1 MYKSPQFK
9 SISNLLP
16 NIITNEFKHLLN
28 KLYLQF
34 KEHEPLINK
43 INIENS
49 RTILS
54 NKNAKLKIRHILKTI
69 FSDNRYIDNSIVNY
83 IKTNINKCTIISYE
97 NTINEQTFTFN
108 FIIYDK
114 INIKKL
120 NNCVKAMLLILQVI
134 ISISNN
140 KKVYASNKSICN
152 INGLQLNVFMTHFV
166 KQFELDSSHV
176 LGVRN
181 INSGLTYPCI
191 NTGEIYIYRKHEF
204 FKVFIHETLHSYNV
218 DYLLRNNYDSN
229 TNYQSLIKTFNIAY
243 SATSYDK
250 IGLNESITEF
260 WTFIIHVFVYS
271 YNNTPNFFKFEA
283 YFERF
288 YKYEVIH
295 SYFQVVKI
303 LYKNNLN
310 YSQFLRPNAQMG
322 ALLYNETSHILSYIF
337 FKTLLVFNIN
347 NVIKSNIFNFK
358 LNTLDL
364 VELDIKMD
372 SANSIDDLFIM
383 LKNYSL
389 NNDVH
394 TIINT
399 SYTIYKKYIAPLK
412 PLKKITV
419 KKVPLLKLYTK
430 KLAHKSNNITKN
442 LSNQNNYLLTNLN
455 FMFIDYAI

>member
-1 MYKSPQFK
+1 LYKSPQFK

-28 KLYLQF
+28 NLYLQF
-34 KEHEPLINK
+34 KEHEPIINK

-54 NKNAKLKIRHILKTI
+54 NKNAKLKIRHILKNI
-69 FSDNRYIDNSIVNY
+69 FSNTRYIDNNIVNY
-83 IKTNINKCTIISYE
+83 IKTNINKCNIISYE

-140 KKVYASNKSICN
+140 KKVPDVNKSKLCN

-166 KQFELDSSHV
+166 KQFALDSSDV

-191 NTGEIYIYRKHEF
+191 KTGEIYIYRKHEF

-229 TNYQSLIKTFNIAY
+229 TNYQSLIRTFNIAN
-243 SATSYDK
+243 SASSYNK

-260 WTFIIHVFVYS
+260 WTFIIQIFL
-271 YNNTPNFFKFEA
+271 NLKP
-283 YFERF
+283 
-288 YKYEVIH
+288 
-295 SYFQVVKI
+295 I
-303 LYKNNLN
+303 LRD
-310 YSQFLRPNAQMG
+310 F
-322 ALLYNETSHILSYIF
+322 
-337 FKTLLVFNIN
+337 
-347 NVIKSNIFNFK
+347 
-358 LNTLDL
+358 
-364 VELDIKMD
+364 
-372 SANSIDDLFIM
+372 
-383 LKNYSL
+383 
-389 NNDVH
+389 
-394 TIINT
+394 INT
-399 SYTIYKKYIAPLK
+399 
-412 PLKKITV
+412 
-419 KKVPLLKLYTK
+419 
-430 KLAHKSNNITKN
+430 KS
-442 LSNQNNYLLTNLN
+442 
-455 FMFIDYAI
+455 FILIFK